1 MKTCVDR
8 VDNELRF
15 KDIDSSSVKMETFF
29 LNDEE
34 SRYDNSVYVKIDGI
48 RAKRY
53 VFNASDASDY
63 YYNAFCIS
71 SGILCFI
78 KDDTPVQR
86 VNVKLVNDD

>member
-1 MKTCVDR
+1 MRTCVDR

-34 SRYDNSVYVKIDGI
+34 SRYDNGVYVKIDGI
-48 RAKRY
+48 RAKRC
-53 VFNASDASDY
+53 VFNASDY

>member
-8 VDNELRF
+8 VDNKLRF

-48 RAKRY
+48 RAKRC
-53 VFNASDASDY
+53 VFNTSDY

>member
-1 MKTCVDR
+1 MRTCVDR

-34 SRYDNSVYVKIDGI
+34 SRYDNSVYVKIDGVKV
-48 RAKRY
+48 RRC
-53 VFNASDASDY
+53 FNVSDY

-71 SGILCFI
+71 SGNLRFI
-78 KDDTPVQR
+78 KDDTHVQR

>member
-1 MKTCVDR
+1 MRTCVDR

-34 SRYDNSVYVKIDGI
+34 SRYDNSVYVKIDGV
-48 RAKRY
+48 K
-53 VFNASDASDY
+53 V
-63 YYNAFCIS
+63 
-71 SGILCFI
+71 CFI

>member
-8 VDNELRF
+8 VNNELRF

-48 RAKRY
+48 RAKRC
-53 VFNASDASDY
+53 VFNVSDY

>member
-1 MKTCVDR
+1 MRTCVNR

-34 SRYDNSVYVKIDGI
+34 SRCDNSVYVKIDDVKV
-48 RAKRY
+48 KRW
-53 VFNASDASDY
+53 FNVSDY

-71 SGILCFI
+71 SGNLCFI